1 MSNIFDICKTN
12 FTFGQI
18 NLIDM
23 KTRFLFPHWC
33 RYLGYA
39 LFVIHIPVVLFR
51 KMLGFDVPGTAH
63 DEGLLT
69 PHHLFFMA
77 TTLLMAIGLFLAA
90 FSKEKIEDE
99 QISQLRLDSL
109 QWAIYVNYVL
119 LIVSLI
125 LSSDTEHILFLNL
138 LVPLVFFIIRF
149 QWKLFQNNRML
160 KRDGNI

>member
-1 MSNIFDICKTN
+1 MR
-12 FTFGQI
+12 
-18 NLIDM
+18 
-23 KTRFLFPHWC
+23 TRFLFPYWC

-39 LFVIHIPVVLFR
+39 LFLVHIPVVLL
-51 KMLGFDVPGTAH
+51 KKVLGFDIPGQTVNY
-63 DEGLLT
+63 GGIFSL
-69 PHHLFFMA
+69 HHLFFMT
-77 TTLLMAIGLFLAA
+77 TTLLMALGLFLAA

-125 LSSDTEHILFLNL
+125 ISSDTQHILFLNL

-160 KRDGNI
+160 KKDGNI

>member
-1 MSNIFDICKTN
+1 
-12 FTFGQI
+12 
-18 NLIDM
+18 M

-33 RYLGYA
+33 RYLGYT
-39 LFVIHIPVVLFR
+39 LFVIHIPVVLFQ
-51 KMLGFDVPGTAH
+51 KMLGFDTPGGTI
-63 DEGLLT
+63 DNGLFN

-77 TTLLMAIGLFLAA
+77 TTLLMAVGLFLAA

-138 LVPLVFFIIRF
+138 LIPLVFFIIRF

-160 KRDGNI
+160 KRDGNA